1 MCHLFK
7 CFCIS
12 IAQFTCF
19 QLYIG
24 IKIGLIIMI
33 HISVLESWS
42 NTFLVL
48 VQVPVDQNHLTEE
61 VKLFVLSITIFLN
74 LRDLK
79 FVIQTSKNCLTQ
91 FRVSSRT
98 PCPISS
104 VNNEWNKSR
113 SLKSSCTK
121 NHATFWKKI
130 LRRV

>member
-33 HISVLESWS
+33 QHISV
-42 NTFLVL
+42 LVL
-48 VQVPVDQNHLTEE
+48 VQVPVDQNYLTEE

-91 FRVSSRT
+91 FHVSSRT

-130 LRRV
+130 LRRVYT

>member
-7 CFCIS
+7 CSCIS

-24 IKIGLIIMI
+24 IKIGLI
-33 HISVLESWS
+33 
-42 NTFLVL
+42 L
-48 VQVPVDQNHLTEE
+48 VQVPVDQNHLTEA

-79 FVIQTSKNCLTQ
+79 FVIQTSKNCVTQ
-91 FRVSSRT
+91 FHVSSRT

-104 VNNEWNKSR
+104 VNNE
-113 SLKSSCTK
+113 
-121 NHATFWKKI
+121 
-130 LRRV
+130 

>member
-33 HISVLESWS
+33 HISVR
-42 NTFLVL
+42 VL

-61 VKLFVLSITIFLN
+61 VKLFVLSFLN

-91 FRVSSRT
+91 FHVSSRT

-104 VNNEWNKSR
+104 VNNK
-113 SLKSSCTK
+113 
-121 NHATFWKKI
+121 
-130 LRRV
+130 

>member
-33 HISVLESWS
+33 HISVL
-42 NTFLVL
+42 VL
-48 VQVPVDQNHLTEE
+48 VQVPVDQNHLTEGA
-61 VKLFVLSITIFLN
+61 KLFVLSITIFLN

-91 FRVSSRT
+91 FHVSSRT

-104 VNNEWNKSR
+104 VNNE
-113 SLKSSCTK
+113 
-121 NHATFWKKI
+121 
-130 LRRV
+130 